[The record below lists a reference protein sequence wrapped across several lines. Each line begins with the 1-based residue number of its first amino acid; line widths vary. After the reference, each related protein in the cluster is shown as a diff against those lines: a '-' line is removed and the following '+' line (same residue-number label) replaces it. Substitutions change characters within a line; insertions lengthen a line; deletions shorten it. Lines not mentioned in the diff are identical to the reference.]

1 MWLVFS
7 KHDSSRIQDKSI
19 RNAAKVT
26 FTIAPKILY
35 SIHSVCMFKRMSL
48 SLVFISKELVYH
60 KVLLCLNSQ
69 DTISLYRMQWVW
81 CEINI
86 VCATSQFIH
95 YIHPNI
101 LFTTAVCCTDKH
113 NSSMQWR
120 WVVFFLTLIKWDC
133 CATVALVLSRLVI
146 NPCLYLWYYISCPT
160 KKY

>member
-1 MWLVFS
+1 MQQKLLSLLHLKYYIPFTQCACS
-7 KHDSSRIQDKSI
+7 KRI
-19 RNAAKVT
+19 
-26 FTIAPKILY
+26 
-35 SIHSVCMFKRMSL
+35 SL

-81 CEINI
+81 CEANI
-86 VCATSQFIH
+86 VYATSQFIH

-101 LFTTAVCCTDKH
+101 LFTMAVCCTDKH

-120 WVVFFLTLIKWDC
+120 WVVFFLTLIKWDW
-133 CATVALVLSRLVI
+133 CATVALVLSWLVI

-160 KKY
+160 KEILNFIQKGCHYACRKTFGL